1 MPLDQIQ
8 NHISSGANE
17 QLAVA
22 LKQSPEKA
30 RLTTSMGV
38 SLVTFAAYYR
48 NLEAIRTIRAYLDDV
63 TIHEACCIGELETV
77 KEQLHKAP
85 EVLNSFSAD
94 GFTPLGLAC
103 FFGHVNLAAYLI
115 ETGADTNIA
124 ANNDFR
130 VAPIHSACAIW
141 SVPIVNLLIAA
152 GANVNLS
159 QQKGIRPIHSA
170 SHNGSLEIVRILIAS
185 GADHKIADD
194 SGKTPTDYALE
205 KNYDELVAYLK
216 TLS

>member
-8 NHISSGANE
+8 NLISSGANE

-22 LKQSPEKA
+22 LKESPEKA
-30 RLTTSMGV
+30 HLTTSMGV
-38 SLVTFAAYYR
+38 SLITFAAYYR
-48 NLEAIRTIRAYLDDV
+48 NLEAIRTIRTHLKNV

-77 KEQLHKAP
+77 KVHIDQTP
-85 EVLNSFSAD
+85 EALNSFSKD

-103 FFGHVNLAAYLI
+103 FFGHVNLAVYLI
-115 ETGADTNIA
+115 ETGADANIA

-130 VAPIHSACAIW
+130 VAPIHSACAIS

-152 GANVNLS
+152 GANVNLP
-159 QQKGIRPIHSA
+159 QQKGIRPVHSA
-170 SHNGSLEIVRILIAS
+170 CHNGSMEIVRILVAA
-185 GADHKIADD
+185 GADPTIADH

-205 KNYDELVAYLK
+205 KNYDDLVAYLE
-216 TLS
+216 TLP